1 MWIYL
6 CLTLENRILL
16 STQIEDTTDA
26 RNSARSISER
36 SRGHISIVVADDQRL
51 FRESIAAILA
61 TELFISVVGVASD
74 GLEAIELA
82 RQFRP
87 ALILMDVKMPQMD
100 GIQATRQIKA
110 EFPETKII
118 LLTTFVTDGYVLE
131 GLAAGANGYIL
142 KDISAVGLISA
153 ISAVDNGEQVTA
165 PDITSR
171 MLQLLEKQN
180 THKGQYYHGLTAREM
195 EMLVLITR
203 GMLAKEISRTLA
215 ISEKTVRNHISS
227 IYRKLNIFDRSQ
239 LVIYAM
245 RNGLID
251 VHEGF

>member
-1 MWIYL
+1 LIF
-6 CLTLENRILL
+6 
-16 STQIEDTTDA
+16 TQMEDAT
-26 RNSARSISER
+26 NMQISPWSISEQ
-36 SRGHISIVVADDQRL
+36 SRQHISIVVADDQRL
-51 FRESIAAILA
+51 FRESIAGMLA
-61 TELFISVVGVASD
+61 TELFISVVGVASN
-74 GLEAIELA
+74 GLEAIELV

-87 ALILMDVKMPQMD
+87 AFILMDVKMPQMD

-118 LLTTFVTDGYVLE
+118 LLTTFITDGYVLE

-165 PDITSR
+165 PDITNR

-180 THKGQYYHGLTAREM
+180 ADKGQYSDGLTAREM
-195 EMLVLITR
+195 EMLVLIAR
-203 GMLAKEISRTLA
+203 GLLAKEIARTLA

-227 IYRKLNIFDRSQ
+227 IYRKLNIYDRAQ

-245 RNGLID
+245 RKGLID
-251 VHEGF
+251 IHDGS

>member
-1 MWIYL
+1 MI
-6 CLTLENRILL
+6 
-16 STQIEDTTDA
+16 STQIEDATHV
-26 RNSARSISER
+26 RMSAWSINEQFR
-36 SRGHISIVVADDQRL
+36 RHISIVVADDQRL
-51 FRESIAAILA
+51 FRESIAGMLA
-61 TELFISVVGVASD
+61 TESFISVVGVASN
-74 GLEAIELA
+74 GLEAIELV

-87 ALILMDVKMPQMD
+87 TFLLMDVKMPQMD

-110 EFPETKII
+110 EFHETKII
-118 LLTTFVTDGYVLE
+118 LLTTFITDGYVLE

-165 PDITSR
+165 PDITNR
-171 MLQLLEKQN
+171 MLHLLEKQN
-180 THKGQYYHGLTAREM
+180 TDKGQRYDGLTAREL
-195 EMLVLITR
+195 EMLILIAR

-239 LVIYAM
+239 LVIYAV

-251 VHEGF
+251 IDDRK

>member
-1 MWIYL
+1 MEKSIL
-6 CLTLENRILL
+6 IDTQMEDATVVRI
-16 STQIEDTTDA
+16 
-26 RNSARSISER
+26 SARSISEQSQR
-36 SRGHISIVVADDQRL
+36 RISMVVADDQRL
-51 FRESIAAILA
+51 FRESIAGLLA
-61 TELFISVVGVASD
+61 AELFISVVGVASN
-74 GLEAIELA
+74 GLEAIELV
-82 RQFRP
+82 RQSRP
-87 ALILMDVKMPQMD
+87 DFILMDVKMAQMD
-100 GIQATRQIKA
+100 GIEATRRIKA

-153 ISAVDNGEQVTA
+153 IRAVDNGEQVTA

-171 MLQLLEKQN
+171 MLQLLEKKN
-180 THKGQYYHGLTAREM
+180 TLKGHGYHSLTAREM
-195 EMLVLITR
+195 EMLALIAR
-203 GMLAKEISRTLA
+203 GKLAKEISRTLA

-227 IYRKLNIFDRSQ
+227 IYRKLNVFDRSQ

-251 VHEGF
+251 IDERF

>member
-1 MWIYL
+1 MIF
-6 CLTLENRILL
+6 
-16 STQIEDTTDA
+16 TQTEDETDA
-26 RNSARSISER
+26 RNSARYSSEQ
-36 SRGHISIVVADDQRL
+36 SRRPISIVVADDQRL
-51 FRESIAAILA
+51 FCESIAGLLA
-61 TELFISVVGVASD
+61 RESFISVVGVASN

-82 RQFRP
+82 RQWRP
-87 ALILMDVKMPQMD
+87 ACILMDVRMPQMD
-100 GIQATRQIKA
+100 GIEATRQIKA

-118 LLTTFVTDGYVLE
+118 LLTTFITDGYVLE

-153 ISAVDNGEQVTA
+153 ICAVDNGEQVTA

-171 MLQLLEKQN
+171 MLQLLEKQT

-251 VHEGF
+251 IHDGF